1 MGASDG
7 VDSPRAGPRRRPPIL
22 SAPLPTAPRKD
33 GHAASPPPG
42 NPLAGRRVSK
52 YSEGTGVAL
61 RAGGTEWGRP
71 LAERQTQ
78 IDLQIAAPRRAI
90 IKFFQSPLALP

>member
-1 MGASDG
+1 MGKH
-7 VDSPRAGPRRRPPIL
+7 PP
-22 SAPLPTAPRKD
+22 TR
-33 GHAASPPPG
+33 G

-61 RAGGTEWGRP
+61 RAGRTERGRP

-78 IDLQIAAPRRAI
+78 IGLQAVVPRRAI
-90 IKFFQSPLALP
+90 INFFKSPLALP